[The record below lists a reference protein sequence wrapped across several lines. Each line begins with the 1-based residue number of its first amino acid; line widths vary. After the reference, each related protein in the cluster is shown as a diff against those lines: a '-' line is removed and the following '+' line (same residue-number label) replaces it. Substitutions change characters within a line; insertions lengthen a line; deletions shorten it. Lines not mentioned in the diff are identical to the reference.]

1 MRTLKTTMLVVDQQL
16 IPAKVPILRIKCGG
30 AFSDIIVDLNVNNSV
45 AIRNTHLLC
54 YYSACKFF
62 FILKNSKVWHCEF
75 ALLLAVLIFYVDHF
89 WWLG

>member
-1 MRTLKTTMLVVDQQL
+1 MVLSSVMRTLKTTMLVVDQQL

-30 AFSDIIVDLNVNNSV
+30 AFSDIVVDLNVNNSV

-62 FILKNSKVWHCEF
+62 LNGNI
-75 ALLLAVLIFYVDHF
+75 
-89 WWLG
+89 